1 MPNSPIDPL
10 TWFMSLA
17 FVVAVTMVKQGYED
31 WRRHK
36 SDEYACIWNWIS
48 LVKGYLSAG
57 NLLQGSAKRCFLGSV
72 SSLPGS
78 AWL

>member
-36 SDEYACIWNWIS
+36 SDEYVNRYNGDFDNRR
-48 LVKGYLSAG
+48 L
-57 NLLQGSAKRCFLGSV
+57 
-72 SSLPGS
+72 
-78 AWL
+78 

>member
-31 WRRHK
+31 YLRWGERVVVNGSIK
-36 SDEYACIWNWIS
+36 VTLTGYFAIITTS
-48 LVKGYLSAG
+48 LTTVRPPPS
-57 NLLQGSAKRCFLGSV
+57 LQIRN
-72 SSLPGS
+72 
-78 AWL
+78 